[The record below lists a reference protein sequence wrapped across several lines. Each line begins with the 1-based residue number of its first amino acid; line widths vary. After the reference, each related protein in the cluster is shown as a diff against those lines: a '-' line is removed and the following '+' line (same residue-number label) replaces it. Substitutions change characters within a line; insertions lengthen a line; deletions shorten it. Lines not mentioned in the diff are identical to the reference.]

1 MNEIDGTIR
10 AVGTI
15 LATSVLIDER
25 LRDIEII
32 EFSHSMT
39 KINQHVRPDV
49 ILPPEDI
56 ADWFKDHAEGISN
69 KISTDE
75 KNAWKT
81 QILNQIQDQDLRRM
95 VLTAM
100 FSISVC
106 DYELKD
112 EECEFLK
119 LAVSLWKIDLPHVTD
134 MELMVG

>member
-1 MNEIDGTIR
+1 MNAIDGTIH
-10 AVGTI
+10 AVANI

-39 KINQHVRPDV
+39 TINQHVRPDV

-56 ADWFKDHAEGISN
+56 AEWFKGHADSISN

-75 KNAWKT
+75 NDVWKT

-134 MELMVG
+134 MERMVG